1 MAMES
6 LSLAGLRALVTGAGT
21 GIGKQIALGFAEAG
35 ADLVFVG
42 RRLEPL
48 ETVAAQA
55 RDKYGVSVQCIAA
68 DITSAEDCARLGSEA
83 GKIDILCNNAGASIY
98 GKWQSISMEDWRQ
111 VFAVNVEGPWRLC
124 QIFAPK
130 MAERGFG
137 RIINIGSV
145 YGIQGGN
152 PALYPGMDWDIAPYF
167 VSKHAVHGIA
177 HYLAPWLAKS
187 GVTVNTLHPGGF
199 AGSEMNEKA
208 MSERASGL
216 SEMEQR
222 FQAAVPIGRIGGAD
236 DIKAAAVFMASPGSK
251 YMTGQEVVVD
261 GGWSAW

>member
-6 LSLAGLRALVTGAGT
+6 LSLKGLRALVTGAGT

-35 ADLVFVG
+35 ADVVFVG

-48 ETVAAQA
+48 EKVAALA
-55 RDKYGVSVQCIAA
+55 KEKYGTTGQCVAA
-68 DITSAEDCARLGSEA
+68 DVTVAEDCERLGREA

-124 QIFAPK
+124 QIFAPQ

-187 GVTVNTLHPGGF
+187 GVTINTLHPGGF

-208 MSERASGL
+208 MTERASGL
-216 SEMEQR
+216 SEMEKA
-222 FQAAVPIGRIGGAD
+222 FHAAVPMGRIGGPDA
-236 DIKAAAVFMASPGSK
+236 ISAAAVFMASPGSK